1 MAEIKFYLLSST
13 GSDAR
18 YRYACKIIEKAY
30 RNGYFAYVLTDSD
43 SQSQW
48 LEQLLWTFRPTSF
61 VPHEIYRGILPEF
74 PNTILISHLP
84 IPLQWQRLVVNLSSN
99 PVGDLGQTEKVV
111 EIFDNDE
118 QVKQIGREHYRHYK
132 SLGVIPSTH
141 SIQ

>member
-1 MAEIKFYLLSST
+1 MAEIKFYLLSGT
-13 GSDAR
+13 GTDAR

-48 LEQLLWTFRPTSF
+48 LEQLLWIFRPTSF
-61 VPHEIYRGILPEF
+61 VPHEIYRGTLPEF

-84 IPLQWQRLVVNLSSN
+84 IPRQWQRLVVNLSSN
-99 PVGDLGQTEKVV
+99 FVTDLAQTEKVV

-118 QVKQIGREHYRHYK
+118 QIKQIGREHYRHYK
-132 SLGVIPSTH
+132 SLGIIPTTH